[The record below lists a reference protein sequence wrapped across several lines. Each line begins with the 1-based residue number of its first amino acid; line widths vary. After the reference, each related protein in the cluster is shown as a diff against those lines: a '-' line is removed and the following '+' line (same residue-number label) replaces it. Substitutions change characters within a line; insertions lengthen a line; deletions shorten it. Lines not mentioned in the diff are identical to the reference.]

1 MPKKNSNS
9 NEYHPTAA
17 SAKSAKQKEMADQ
30 QRCASVNKFIWQEN
44 SCFMDSLMFALFA
57 FPTDFVKNYIL
68 HGAAAGADVGILK
81 IMRGINTSRIKAN
94 SECNNALR
102 NSLGEDFSNRQYGA
116 DPAEF
121 FKVILDKL
129 NIKSAKVV
137 STTFEGVELEVAPCI
152 MLNVGEDMP
161 TDLFRDHLNGEMT
174 ELGEDEVFYKVDDN
188 FVSFAINRQVEEDG
202 QLVISEEYFDIQ
214 PEIAVTNSG
223 GTEALLFLNQV
234 IVVRYGQGINHYV
247 CYFKCNDYWYL
258 YNDSGP
264 TIEKIGEFD
273 VMQEQAGSGCVLLI
287 YSDIDNTV

>member
-9 NEYHPTAA
+9 NEYHPNALI
-17 SAKSAKQKEMADQ
+17 AKKAKQKEIADQ

-57 FPTDFVKNYIL
+57 FPTDFVKKYIL
-68 HGAAAGADVGILK
+68 HGAAAGADAGILK

-121 FKVILDKL
+121 FKVILDRLK
-129 NIKSAKVV
+129 IKSAKVV
-137 STTFEGVELEVAPCI
+137 STFTGEEIKVVPCI
-152 MLNVGEDMP
+152 MLNVDEDIP
-161 TDLFRDHLNGEMT
+161 TNLSEDHLNGEMT
-174 ELGEDEVFYKVDDN
+174 ELGEPEVVYKVDDN

-202 QLVISEEYFDIQ
+202 QTVISDAYFKMQPDITV
-214 PEIAVTNSG
+214 INSEG
-223 GTEALLFLNQV
+223 DDPTLLLNQV
-234 IVVRYGQGINHYV
+234 IVVRYGAINHYV
-247 CYFKCNDYWYL
+247 CYFRCNDYWYL

-264 TIEKIGEFD
+264 TIEKIGDIDDMNEA
-273 VMQEQAGSGCVLLI
+273 AGDGCVLLI
-287 YSDIDNTV
+287 YSNIDNTV